1 MNQFRQKLDLL
12 GTIFGV
18 LGSLTVVLAVALR
31 LALGGGD
38 DQARISVSPRSIL
51 LMGTATLVF
60 GCFLKLMAKD
70 R

>member
-18 LGSLTVVLAVALR
+18 LGSLTVVLAVVLR
-31 LALGGGD
+31 LALGGGV
-38 DQARISVSPRSIL
+38 DQARVSVSPRSTL
-51 LMGTATLVF
+51 LIGIAMLAF
-60 GCFLKLMAKD
+60 ACFLKLTAKD

>member
-18 LGSLTVVLAVALR
+18 LGSLTVVLAVGLR
-31 LALGGGD
+31 LALGGGVE
-38 DQARISVSPRSIL
+38 QARVSVSPRSVL
-51 LMGTATLVF
+51 LMAIATLVF